1 MIRKLVYTCFLIS
14 IIAVYNTLLSQLDP
28 NMLTSYSE
36 TEGSVVKCVLSD
48 RMGNIW
54 MATYGGLMKYDGYEL
69 KLFPQDLSN
78 SKAMGATGTNSLHED
93 RKGNIWIGS
102 MGLISKYDPITR
114 TFQNYKIDNHTD
126 FSISK
131 KQAWVEVIISD
142 GNGTVFFGIGTT
154 FNYTPPMPIL
164 YYNEEGDTI
173 QQVANPKNIMIDDV
187 YDAATDPQGNPWFRC
202 DNGVFVIENGN
213 DIRRVDIHAKVDED
227 GNIENTPIEFDSEGL
242 LWTGLLNTGIYSY
255 DPVTGESKSYA
266 INDACGDPNVNG
278 YPIDFVFDEGDNLW
292 IATSNG
298 VVYFDHSDKSFSC
311 LDWVDDPTTSIGVVH
326 SISIDGFG
334 DVWIG
339 TRERGV
345 LRYGRKKPMR
355 SVISRSANQEGLTSG
370 WAFDIIE
377 SDDGKI
383 WIATEHGDG
392 YTGLNVLDLNTNSI
406 HNYPVNEF
414 PSDVE
419 VINAFFEM
427 KPGVFLISANSK
439 FYEFDVEANT
449 FLPTKISGV
458 PDSVGIKRMYSD
470 SKHNTWI
477 CAETGLYVR
486 YANSDMFGRIEFR
499 GHNYDSLKDYSVKRV
514 YESEEHGLWVLT
526 YDGLYLYDYE
536 LKNLTRHGGDQDS
549 GDAFIAQSI
558 NALSVDSEGSVWV
571 GIWEG
576 GLNRYDVASGQIVT
590 YTIDDGLP
598 SSNIQGML
606 EDVEGHALWL
616 STFEGISRM
625 DLETEQFTN
634 FSIKDGVQGKMF
646 GPSAYLKTSDGLF
659 VFGGNNGITI
669 FDPREADSNA
679 LAPSVFIT
687 ELEIANASAEAGTN
701 TILVSH
707 VTHPNDILLDYN
719 QNSISIDYNGIH
731 YANPAKNQFA
741 YKLENYSEDWLNVGS
756 QRTAHY
762 FSLPPGEYTF
772 RVKAANSNGIW
783 SDGEAKIKINISP
796 PWWRTW
802 WAYLIYGLCFVIGI
816 FAIASMLRR
825 RVIEKQIAL
834 TKDKELAQAKEI
846 EKAYE
851 KLKTT
856 QTQLIHAEKMASLG
870 ELTAGI
876 AHEIQNPLNFVN
888 NFAEVSVDLLEEMD
902 EELDEGNSDEVKA
915 ISGDLKLNLQK
926 INLHGKRASGIVRG
940 MLEHSRSG
948 DGHKESTDLNALAE
962 EYLRL
967 AYHGIRAKDNS
978 FNADLK
984 VELDDTLPKVN
995 VKRQEIGRVMLNLIS
1010 NAFHAV
1016 RLKAKESDDKY
1027 HPTVTVITRSA
1038 ERAEVPEIIST
1049 GEAEGGKGGSK
1060 HGYIQIIVKDN
1071 GCGIPK
1077 DILDKIFQPFF
1088 TTKPTGEGTGLGL
1101 SLSYN
1106 IITAH
1111 DGKLEVKTVEGE
1123 GSEFVIELPLNIE
1136 S

>member
-1 MIRKLVYTCFLIS
+1 
-14 IIAVYNTLLSQLDP
+14 
-28 NMLTSYSE
+28 
-36 TEGSVVKCVLSD
+36 
-48 RMGNIW
+48 
-54 MATYGGLMKYDGYEL
+54 
-69 KLFPQDLSN
+69 
-78 SKAMGATGTNSLHED
+78 
-93 RKGNIWIGS
+93 
-102 MGLISKYDPITR
+102 
-114 TFQNYKIDNHTD
+114 
-126 FSISK
+126 
-131 KQAWVEVIISD
+131 
-142 GNGTVFFGIGTT
+142 
-154 FNYTPPMPIL
+154 
-164 YYNEEGDTI
+164 
-173 QQVANPKNIMIDDV
+173 
-187 YDAATDPQGNPWFRC
+187 
-202 DNGVFVIENGN
+202 
-213 DIRRVDIHAKVDED
+213 
-227 GNIENTPIEFDSEGL
+227 
-242 LWTGLLNTGIYSY
+242 
-255 DPVTGESKSYA
+255 
-266 INDACGDPNVNG
+266 
-278 YPIDFVFDEGDNLW
+278 
-292 IATSNG
+292 
-298 VVYFDHSDKSFSC
+298 
-311 LDWVDDPTTSIGVVH
+311 
-326 SISIDGFG
+326 
-334 DVWIG
+334 
-339 TRERGV
+339 
-345 LRYGRKKPMR
+345 MR
-355 SVISRSANQEGLTSG
+355 SVISRSADQEGLTSG

-414 PSDVE
+414 PLDVE
-419 VINAFFEM
+419 IIDAFFEI
-427 KPGVFLISANSK
+427 KPGVFLISADLK
-439 FYEFDVEANT
+439 YYEFDVEANT
-449 FLPTKISGV
+449 FLPTKIPGI
-458 PDSVGIKRMYSD
+458 PDSTDIRRMYED
-470 SKHNTWI
+470 SKHNMWI
-477 CAETGLYVR
+477 CASVGLFVR
-486 YANSDMFGRIEFR
+486 YANSDTFRRIEFR
-499 GHNYDSLKDYSVKRV
+499 GHNYDSLKECPVKRV

-526 YDGLYLYDYE
+526 HYGLYLYDYE
-536 LKNLTRHGGDQDS
+536 LKNFTRHGDDQDS
-549 GDAFIAQSI
+549 EDVFVAQNI

-576 GLNRYDVASGQIVT
+576 GLNKYDVASGQIVT

-606 EDVEGHALWL
+606 EDVEGHALWI

-634 FSIKDGVQGKMF
+634 FSIEDGVQGKMF

-687 ELEIANASAEAGTN
+687 ELEIANTSAEAGTN
-701 TILVSH
+701 TILISH
-707 VTHPNDILLDYN
+707 LTRPNDILLDYN
-719 QNSISIDYNGIH
+719 QNSISIDYTGIH

-741 YKLENYSEDWLNVGS
+741 YKLDNYSEDWLNVGS

-762 FSLPPGEYTF
+762 FNLLPGEYTF

-948 DGHKESTDLNALAE
+948 DGHKKSTDLNALAE

-978 FNADLK
+978 FNAELK
-984 VELDDTLPKVN
+984 LELDDTLPKVS
-995 VKRQEIGRVMLNLIS
+995 VQPQEIGRVMLNLFN

-1016 RLKAKESDDKY
+1016 RDKTKESDQKY
-1027 HPTVTVITRSA
+1027 QPTVIVSTRFGEDA
-1038 ERAEVPEIIST
+1038 DDPELVPTGALGEVGGERRPKYV
-1049 GEAEGGKGGSK
+1049 
-1060 HGYIQIIVKDN
+1060 QIIVKDN
-1071 GCGIPK
+1071 GSGIPK
-1077 DILDKIFQPFF
+1077 SILDKIFQPFF

-1106 IITAH
+1106 IIEAH

-1123 GSEFVIELPLNIE
+1123 GSEFVIELPLNNE